1 MAKFTRNKPK
11 WVAEQGVGYDLR
23 EYAGGKPT
31 GRFAVIRTPDE
42 RTEYLP
48 GKHVVLRIDR
58 RRVTIASHVEPRGIL
73 LRIPWQ
79 SMAHAGLHDEPGTAR
94 LRLDMAVW
102 LGVTTVQLVLWF
114 DATHRSALDRLVAHI
129 HTLTGTPPTAEPV
142 RAQDDTPTK
151 VPLLD
156 VHRAPTG
163 DDWIVFL
170 PGECSAEVLRIVPN
184 VTGAVE

>member
-1 MAKFTRNKPK
+1 MAKFIRHKPK
-11 WVAEQGVGYDLR
+11 WVAEHGVDYDLR
-23 EYAGGKPT
+23 EYAGGTPT
-31 GRFAVIRTPDE
+31 GRFAVIRTAGE
-42 RTEYLP
+42 RTESIH
-48 GKHVVLRIDR
+48 GKHVVLHMDR
-58 RRVTIASHVEPRGIL
+58 RRVTIASHMEPGGIL

-94 LRLDMAVW
+94 LRLDLAVR

-114 DATHRSALDRLVAHI
+114 DAIHRSALDRLVTHI
-129 HTLTGTPPTAEPV
+129 HTLTGTPQIAEPV
-142 RAQDDTPTK
+142 RAQDDTATS

-170 PGECSAEVLRIVPN
+170 PGECSAEVLRTVPRAN
-184 VTGAVE
+184 GVVE